1 MATRSP
7 VAAWTGNRR
16 REAGLLFPSPRR
28 DVAFPLAGAVV
39 LFAAFVGAGLL
50 YTLMVEGASAE
61 KLITAMFIDAIMV
74 IGIQIYVGNT
84 GVFSFGH
91 IGFGAVAGYAF
102 AIFAIAPEDKY
113 TRIPNAPWGLAD
125 VEMGPLPATAVAL
138 VITLIV
144 AVIVGIG
151 LGRSGA

>member
-1 MATRSP
+1 MATRSL

-16 REAGLLFPSPRR
+16 REAGLLFPSLRR

-74 IGIQIYVGNT
+74 IG
-84 GVFSFGH
+84 
-91 IGFGAVAGYAF
+91 
-102 AIFAIAPEDKY
+102 
-113 TRIPNAPWGLAD
+113 
-125 VEMGPLPATAVAL
+125 
-138 VITLIV
+138 
-144 AVIVGIG
+144 
-151 LGRSGA
+151 